1 MLAHASCVAIWSA
14 ANRRRARCVAPLGGV
29 ATSKGVFSRNADR
42 VHSRAPRRARRADES
57 EGHQAI
63 RAETHG
69 AGAHHRRP
77 ALPGPTRRHVATP
90 DLFEPRRDEPQRRD
104 ARRRAPRPRLHG
116 GPGSS
121 RLRRH
126 LPGHHRAGRGARGA
140 DQHGGFHTL
149 NLCLDNAIAE
159 AVTEYTRLR
168 DEAMA
173 AGQTERSGIF
183 AHELRNRLASALLG
197 FQAIKSGRAPTGGS
211 VAAVVTRSL
220 HGMTELIS
228 RALVEV
234 RLDSGTTS
242 ASASTFTSSSPTP
255 RSTEPLEAG
264 VHGVSLHVAPMDR
277 RSTSTPILRSL
288 LESSQTSYRTPSSSR
303 TRGDTSRCGR
313 PWSGRASRSR

>member
-77 ALPGPTRRHVATP
+77 ALPGPTRPHVATP

-140 DQHGGFHTL
+140 DQHGGFSYAQPVPRQRHRRSRHGIHAASRRGDGRRPDGAL
-149 NLCLDNAIAE
+149 RHLRARAPQQARLGAAGVPGDQERARAHRRE
-159 AVTEYTRLR
+159 RRGGRHAKSARHDGAHQPRARRSAPRLR
-168 DEAMA
+168 NHE
-173 AGQTERSGIF
+173 TP
-183 AHELRNRLASALLG
+183 AH
-197 FQAIKSGRAPTGGS
+197 PP
-211 VAAVVTRSL
+211 
-220 HGMTELIS
+220 S
-228 RALVEV
+228 RAH
-234 RLDSGTTS
+234 RRRRG
-242 ASASTFTSSSPTP
+242 
-255 RSTEPLEAG
+255 
-264 VHGVSLHVAPMDR
+264 R
-277 RSTSTPILRSL
+277 RSRWRP
-288 LESSQTSYRTPSSSR
+288 ESMA
-303 TRGDTSRCGR
+303 SRCT
-313 PWSGRASRSR
+313 